1 MTMRGLTKSRTKR
14 PLRARGA
21 NGLVFLACKL
31 NLPLVPSQDYV
42 LQDNKRCY
50 DTILSDWNFLKTKS
64 NNNNLC
70 ILRTKC
76 SPSQTYDTGW
86 RPPQCIYIAPKKM
99 MVWQKELIVHALQG
113 MKFVHVFSN
122 SLSCLCSANS
132 GPLDNNRR
140 NCNQSWLKCSNQ
152 IHDQMVVLSVWC
164 QLKIKGPLKLLFG

>member
-1 MTMRGLTKSRTKR
+1 MVSGLTVLGLFHGDTLIFDYHFIFNLFEVLLNYVILFYIYTWILLIKSTLLMSLDVGKSRIVTMRGLTKSRTKR

-50 DTILSDWNFLKTKS
+50 DTILSDWNFSKTKS

-76 SPSQTYDTGW
+76 SPSQTYDTG
-86 RPPQCIYIAPKKM
+86 
-99 MVWQKELIVHALQG
+99 
-113 MKFVHVFSN
+113 
-122 SLSCLCSANS
+122 
-132 GPLDNNRR
+132 
-140 NCNQSWLKCSNQ
+140 
-152 IHDQMVVLSVWC
+152 
-164 QLKIKGPLKLLFG
+164 